1 MSLRNKLIVNGEF
14 LTLDNDQLDNIKL
27 CQVKNI
33 NKN

>member
-1 MSLRNKLIVNGEF
+1 LIVNGEF

-27 CQVKNI
+27 GQVKNI